1 MIHTENA
8 ITKILLEN
16 AKTFSER
23 REILAL
29 TEAEQNSINNNMVGQ
44 LFRSA
49 MDKSH
54 IDFGSIPDS
63 KGDITKFKG
72 YKPMVESLALL
83 KNIAKIDNTK
93 IAEIDIIEKAIS
105 NIVACRDLFEKG
117 FKLDKDVVVMQ
128 YNVLVC
134 ACIEATQ
141 ITISS
146 YLDYVKKIDKI
157 DFVIINKNSNPGSLA
172 IKNLEKFNNIVKSGD
187 YSKVLN
193 SIIRNGNNGFT
204 GVETVAIIGS
214 TVLALISAVHIM
226 RELVYVFYSS
236 RSNMSDHIKIQADLL
251 ELNKL
256 NVEAN
261 AANLPANKK
270 AEIVKK
276 QEKIINRLRTTSDKL
291 KVEVAMAEKD
301 AMKSIN
307 KDNAKWT
314 LSDVRSSAVTV
325 DKGGVTLL

>member
-54 IDFGSIPDS
+54 IDFGSIPES
-63 KGDITKFKG
+63 KGDITKYKG
-72 YKPMVESLALL
+72 YKPMVESLELL
-83 KNIAKIDNTK
+83 RNIAKIDNTK
-93 IAEIDIIEKAIS
+93 IMEIDIIEKSIS
-105 NIVACRDLFEKG
+105 NIIACRDLFERG
-117 FKLDKDVVVMQ
+117 FKLDKDFVVMQ

-157 DFVIINKNSNPGSLA
+157 DFVIINKNVNPGSLA
-172 IKNLEKFNNIVKSGD
+172 ISNLAKFNNIVKSGD
-187 YSKVLN
+187 YSKIMN
-193 SIIRNGNNGFT
+193 SIIKSGNNNFT
-204 GVETVAIIGS
+204 GAAAIVGGTVI
-214 TVLALISAVHIM
+214 ALIATVNIM
-226 RELVYVFYSS
+226 RELVYIFYSG

-256 NVEAN
+256 NIEAN

-270 AEIVKK
+270 AEIVRK

-291 KVEVAMAEKD
+291 KVEITLAEKD
-301 AMKSIN
+301 AMKSI
-307 KDNAKWT
+307 KQDNSKWT
-314 LSDVRSSAVTV
+314 LSDVKSASVSV